1 MGQTKNFFK
10 EKKTWSV
17 LKDEILNYYLTP
29 YVAKIIRTGNPL
41 LIFDCFAGKGKFD
54 SGENG
59 SPLIIAEHIKDNLRK
74 SVGLGYKINGYFIEK
89 KYNVDLR
96 ENLSGYLNT
105 SVLDGTFEDNLQ
117 CILSADKNSN
127 IFLYVDPYGIKS
139 LVLNTFSQIKRKN
152 FSSLE
157 MLMNFNSA
165 GFLREGCRL
174 LKYADPFD
182 DNEITDSESDEDINT
197 IERMDSISG
206 GSYWRNILRKLYNG
220 EINIYQAEEMFIS
233 EYIRI
238 LKGIFNYT
246 INIPIKIKSS
256 HLPKYRLIFGSNHE
270 DGLILMADNMNKKW
284 KRMIANQSGGDQ
296 ISFDFEFPDDVLL
309 KGSGLHKD
317 ILSLVS
323 KSSSGVMLKQIIVEL
338 IEKHGITF
346 SVSEYKKKIRQME
359 QTPELVIDRIPQLT
373 PMGKKATSMDYDE
386 YKITIKK
393 KV

>member
-10 EKKTWSV
+10 EKKRWSV
-17 LKDEILNYYLTP
+17 LKDEILDYYLTP
-29 YVAKIIRTGNPL
+29 YVAKIIRTGKPL

-59 SPLIIAEHIKDNLRK
+59 SPLIIAEHIKDNLRQ
-74 SVGLGYKINGYFIEK
+74 SVGLGDKIKGFFIEK
-89 KYNVDLR
+89 KYNADLL

-117 CILSADKNSN
+117 RILSADKNSN
-127 IFLYVDPYGIKS
+127 IFLYVDPYGVKS
-139 LVLNTFSQIKRKN
+139 LSLNTFSQIKNKN

-174 LKYADPFD
+174 LTYADLFN
-182 DNEITDSESDEDINT
+182 DNEITDYESDEDINT
-197 IERMDSISG
+197 IDRMDSISG
-206 GSYWRNILRKLYNG
+206 GSYWQDILRKFYKR
-220 EINIYQAEEMFIS
+220 EISIYKAEDMFIS
-233 EYIRI
+233 EYSRI
-238 LKGIFNYT
+238 LKNIFNYT
-246 INIPIKIKSS
+246 INIPIKIKSN

-284 KRMIANQSGGDQ
+284 KKMLAHQSGGDQ
-296 ISFDFEFPDDVLL
+296 IPFDFEFPDDILL
-309 KGSGLHKD
+309 EGSRLHKD

-323 KSSSGVMLKQIIVEL
+323 KSSSSMTLKEIIVVL
-338 IEKHGITF
+338 IQKHGIAF
-346 SVSEYKKKIRQME
+346 SESEYKKKIRQME
-359 QTPELVIDRIPQLT
+359 QSTDLLIDRTPPLT
-373 PMGKKATSMDYDE
+373 PTGKKATSMDYDE

-393 KV
+393 RV